1 MPVTLLSCSNYADDL
16 TQSYDFL
23 MVEATLKALLK
34 HGFTIHAP
42 RRQGT
47 SEVISDVNVTAAVA
61 AAAAPRISNKKL
73 EECIAAVKA
82 KSRSAEHSARR
93 GSVCLPKNGWQLTEG
108 RTHVGFLS
116 HFKREAASDARHLK
130 DQLQDI
136 LGAPMWLDSDN
147 ITDLNTVLEAVRSC
161 EVLLLLQTK
170 SVLSRPWCVLSR
182 LCSLCNVVDNPFF
195 SFPLLFPG
203 VY

>member
-16 TQSYDFL
+16 TQSYNFL

-73 EECIAAVKA
+73 EECIAAVKT

-93 GSVCLPKNGWQLTEG
+93 GSVCLPKNGWQLTKFAHTSGFFHILSERRQVMLVISKTSCKIYSELRCG
-108 RTHVGFLS
+108 WTRT
-116 HFKREAASDARHLK
+116 
-130 DQLQDI
+130 
-136 LGAPMWLDSDN
+136 
-147 ITDLNTVLEAVRSC
+147 T
-161 EVLLLLQTK
+161 
-170 SVLSRPWCVLSR
+170 
-182 LCSLCNVVDNPFF
+182 
-195 SFPLLFPG
+195 
-203 VY
+203 